1 MRLALQEVK
10 TAGVDV
16 VRNLARFYVYDMS
29 EHCGFS
35 CPESGLFG
43 CRDDRFWR
51 CERNRFFL
59 VRAGREIAGF
69 AVVESPA
76 GTADHDMAEFFI
88 LRKFRRR
95 GLGTEVARR
104 LFAMLPGEWTVMQLP
119 ENRPAIA
126 FWRRVIADYTS
137 GDFRESRGR
146 HGGYA
151 VLVQRFASPPGE
163 TAR

>member
-1 MRLALQEVK
+1 VRLALEELK
-10 TAGVDV
+10 GAGVDV
-16 VRNLARFYVYDMS
+16 VQNLARFYVYDMS

-43 CRDDRFWR
+43 CRDDSFWT

-76 GTADHDMAEFFI
+76 RTADHDMAEFFV

-95 GLGTEVARR
+95 GVGTEVARR
-104 LFAMLPGEWTVMQLP
+104 LFGMLPGKWSVMQLP
-119 ENRPAIA
+119 ENKPAIA

-137 GDFRESRGR
+137 GAFRESRGR
-146 HGGYA
+146 RDGHA
-151 VLVQRFASPPGE
+151 VLVQRFTSPPRE
-163 TAR
+163 TSG